1 MLSRSSSGAPRED
14 MAVPGSTS
22 KSADREPRTAYP
34 SADSRPTIDGLLSSP
49 PNKVK
54 TIRSAVLRSRGHA
67 QPSCGRLLNHRS
79 CQPRVRRD
87 SLHISKRLLGCGRA
101 HKPVGQIN
109 DHSGEKA
116 GFSSPQKETGGI
128 ELGRSVHKTGHNRN
142 YSPRDHDPCNP
153 KHR

>member
-67 QPSCGRLLNHRS
+67 QPSCGRLLNRRS

-101 HKPVGQIN
+101 HKT
-109 DHSGEKA
+109 SGSNKRSFR
-116 GFSSPQKETGGI
+116 GKSWIQQPPKRNGRHRTGSQCAQN
-128 ELGRSVHKTGHNRN
+128 RSQ
-142 YSPRDHDPCNP
+142 S
-153 KHR
+153 